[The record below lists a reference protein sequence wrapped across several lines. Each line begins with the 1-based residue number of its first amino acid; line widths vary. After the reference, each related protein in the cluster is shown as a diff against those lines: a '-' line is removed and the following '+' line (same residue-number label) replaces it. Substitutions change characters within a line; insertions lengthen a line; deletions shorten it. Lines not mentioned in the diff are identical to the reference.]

1 MELCG
6 AYIDRVDPSI
16 EDNCQNVQR
25 IFDCIA
31 FLSDHDLFYKKYI
44 PLWNRDLEGFD
55 YLNEHK
61 HSIMVKK
68 SKLEELQN
76 IINYTINMQKE
87 YDIFTINKLCE
98 AVHNAGI
105 SHILLYWNIIA

>member
-25 IFDCIA
+25 IFNCIA
-31 FLSDHDLFYKKYI
+31 FLSDHDPFYKKYI

-68 SKLEELQN
+68 SKLEGLQN
-76 IINYTINMQKE
+76 IINETIIKQKE
-87 YDIFTINKLCE
+87 YDIFTIKKLCE
-98 AVHNAGI
+98 VVHNTGI
-105 SHILLYWNIIA
+105 SHILFYWNINA